1 MHDVRPRPVDVMRY
15 HGEPF
20 LWPTT
25 NRIEG
30 ANVELWGTY
39 NAEAT
44 LRGRLKKE
52 KRMIGAEAIV
62 GGTYG
67 KRRRGQVGPGRRRD
81 QHVGRRGRR
90 GGPEAGTLIG

>member
-1 MHDVRPRPVDVMRY
+1 MRY

-25 NRIEG
+25 HRIEG

-44 LRGRLKKE
+44 LRGRLKKK
-52 KRMIGAEAIV
+52 KRIFGAAAIV

-67 KRRRGQVGPGRRRD
+67 KGRRGQVGP
-81 QHVGRRGRR
+81 
-90 GGPEAGTLIG
+90 AGAATSTSGDAVVKAVRKLAR